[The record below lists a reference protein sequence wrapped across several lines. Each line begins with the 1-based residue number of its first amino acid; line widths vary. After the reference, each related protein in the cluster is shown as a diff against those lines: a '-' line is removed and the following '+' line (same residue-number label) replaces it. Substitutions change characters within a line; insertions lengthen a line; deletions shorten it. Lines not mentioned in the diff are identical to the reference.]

1 MVRESDRPLL
11 DNDGRLLGLLA
22 PQQGVAPQKPPEDSD
37 SEEYA
42 KHDVAAETQGGP
54 PHSIFPVKLQR
65 SHEFV
70 KADDANYTS
79 LSKPGQRLLGNIA
92 TAKSPLLDSPRT
104 FHLNYNPAPYA
115 DPGDIGSINAQAAEE

>member
-1 MVRESDRPLL
+1 MVRESDRLL
-11 DNDGRLLGLLA
+11 FDSDGRSFGLLA
-22 PQQGVAPQKPPEDSD
+22 PRQGVAPQEPPEDSD
-37 SEEYA
+37 SEECA
-42 KHDVAAETQGGP
+42 KHDEAAGTQGGP
-54 PHSIFPVKLQR
+54 PHSILSVNLQR

-70 KADDANYTS
+70 EADDANYTS

-115 DPGDIGSINAQAAEE
+115 DPGDIGSINAQAAEG